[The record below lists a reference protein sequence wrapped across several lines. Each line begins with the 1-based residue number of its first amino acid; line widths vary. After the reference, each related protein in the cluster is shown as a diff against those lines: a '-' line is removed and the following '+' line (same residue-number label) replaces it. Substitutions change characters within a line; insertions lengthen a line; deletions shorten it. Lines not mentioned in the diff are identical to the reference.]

1 MNKFRAFY
9 GSTIKGIRFT
19 LEENDLQ
26 FIPTDMSFVT
36 ERISDKFWVGFD
48 FKENSFETG
57 MIFPG
62 FNQFKSNL
70 YVSTLDGILEI
81 K

>member
-1 MNKFRAFY
+1 
-9 GSTIKGIRFT
+9 
-19 LEENDLQ
+19 
-26 FIPTDMSFVT
+26 MSFVN

-48 FKENSFETG
+48 FKEDIFESG

-70 YVSTLDGILEI
+70 YVQTLDGILEI
-81 K
+81 KQGHFL

>member
-26 FIPTDMSFVT
+26 FIPTDMSFVN
-36 ERISDKFWVGFD
+36 ERISDKF
-48 FKENSFETG
+48 
-57 MIFPG
+57 
-62 FNQFKSNL
+62 
-70 YVSTLDGILEI
+70 
-81 K
+81 